1 MFAYVGHSLT
11 KDEMKKLNNIF
22 SHATEVILQNYAF
35 CVVLEIQDGH
45 SGRIIVKQIP
55 YITYIKYFVLF

>member
-11 KDEMKKLNNIF
+11 KDEMKKLNNII

-35 CVVLEIQDGH
+35 CVVEIQDGH